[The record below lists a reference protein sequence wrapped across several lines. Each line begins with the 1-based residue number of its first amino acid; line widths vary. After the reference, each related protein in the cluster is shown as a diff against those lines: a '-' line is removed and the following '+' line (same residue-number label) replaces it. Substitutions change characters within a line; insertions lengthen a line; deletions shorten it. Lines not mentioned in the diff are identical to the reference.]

1 MTEQNSTIKKSNTLI
16 INIRED
22 EDSKNKIKLNQ
33 LLDKIKNNISL
44 ILDNQFKNTDVGD
57 VLDYAISSVG
67 KMVRSRLMILFASFS
82 DNFEDYEDEACEMA
96 ALVELIHLSS
106 LIHDDIIDDAYY
118 RRNKISVQAK
128 FGKDAAVYAGDY
140 IISKIYFYLAKN
152 SMRLPA
158 MNLAKCIEEMCIG
171 EIGQSRCKYNSNI
184 KISDYI
190 ENIKGKTASLFKTS
204 CLLGANFSDFS
215 DNQLKDISEFGI
227 NFGILFQIMDDLLD
241 YTSNVKK
248 IGKECNKDFID
259 GIYTY
264 PIICLIYLE
273 KNNRDLQMILERNKD
288 HNLEKND
295 FIKLVKLV
303 QKSGAIDLTKKEIER
318 LSNKN
323 LEILNKLNGNNMTR
337 YISESIMNK
346 LKIEQ

>member
-1 MTEQNSTIKKSNTLI
+1 MSGQNSTIKKSNTLT
-16 INIRED
+16 INIVED
-22 EDSKNKIKLNQ
+22 DDLKNKIRLNQ

-44 ILDNQFKNTDVGD
+44 ILDNQLENTDVGD

-67 KMVRSRLMILFASFS
+67 KMIRSRLMILFASFS
-82 DNFEDYEDEACEMA
+82 DDFDACEDEVCEMA

-106 LIHDDIIDDAYY
+106 LIHDDIIDDAHY

-158 MNLAKCIEEMCIG
+158 MSLSKCIEEMCIG
-171 EIGQSRCKYNSNI
+171 EIGQSKCKYNSNI
-184 KISDYI
+184 KFSDYI
-190 ENIKGKTASLFKTS
+190 DNIKGKTASLFKTS
-204 CLLGANFSDFS
+204 CLLGANFSDF
-215 DNQLKDISEFGI
+215 NENELRDISDFGI
-227 NFGILFQIMDDLLD
+227 NFGIVFQIMDDLLD
-241 YTSNVKK
+241 YTSDFHKR
-248 IGKECNKDFID
+248 GKESNKDFVD

-273 KNNRDLQMILERNKD
+273 KNNKKLQMILEKNKY

-295 FIKLVKLV
+295 FTKLVKLV
-303 QKSGAIDLTKKEIER
+303 QESGAIDLTKKEIER

-323 LEILNKLNGNNMTR
+323 LEILNKLDGNDMTR
-337 YISESIMNK
+337 YISKSIMNK
-346 LKIEQ
+346 LKIRP